1 MSKLIAV
8 SVVAGAQQ
16 WVNDAEESLQKAI
29 DSFGPEQAIELP
41 NTGYYLPVIY
51 GLTGIKVEK
60 VKDMEQ
66 VLAHA
71 RELLPPEITERLWT
85 PYLGSALDAGMA
97 TLFAQEIIEAL
108 RYLHEPGFYTETD
121 TPTED
126 NLWLGAADDII
137 MRERGV
143 EFVDGTAPGFAA
155 ITGSAPDVETAV
167 KLAQELKEKMLY
179 VFIAGKNQVNKVSFA
194 EQLVEGG
201 MELGWNTRLVPFS
214 PYVSG
219 HIFSLGFATRAAL
232 AFGGVQAGDYRN
244 VLKYNKDRVFA
255 FVLALNEV
263 SDKKYATAAGAI
275 SYGFPTIADTPIPE
289 ILPTGV
295 CTYEHVVSSVPHD
308 EMVQRAIEVRGL
320 KVVVTEVPVPVAYG
334 PAFEGERIRKG
345 EYQVEMAGPKSAGFE
360 LTEIADDV
368 EDGKVTVVG
377 PEIDEV
383 EAESTVPFGIHVEVS
398 GRKMQKDFEPIL
410 ERQGHSFFNEAEG
423 VLHMG
428 QRDTI
433 WFRISKR
440 AHDAGL
446 TFADLGKII
455 HARYHGEFGEV
466 VDKVQV
472 TIYTKQEDVERLL
485 EKAQAAYAERDER
498 LGSLTDESVDTF
510 YSCTLCQSFAPTHV
524 CVITPERPGLC
535 GSYNWL
541 DGKAAFEINPTGGN
555 QPVAKGETVDDDR
568 GQWSGVNDF
577 VRENSQGSVEAFNTY
592 SMMENPM
599 TSCGCFEVIS
609 CVLPMCNGIMTVNR
623 EFKGDTPSGMKFST
637 LAGSVGGGVQSPG
650 FLGHSKFYMGSPKFI
665 SADGGI
671 KRLVW
676 MPKELKEEMREF
688 LQAAGERVGIPDL
701 VDKIATEEDAV
712 EESEVLEYLQKV
724 GHPAV
729 EMESLF

>member
-1 MSKLIAV
+1 MSKIIAV
-8 SVVAGAQQ
+8 SAIAGAQQ
-16 WVNDAEESLQKAI
+16 WVNDAEESLEKAI
-29 DSFGPEQAIELP
+29 DSFGPEQEIELP

-60 VKDMEQ
+60 IKDMEQ
-66 VLAHA
+66 VMAHVH
-71 RELLPPEITERLWT
+71 ELMPEQCSDSLWT
-85 PYLGSALDAGMA
+85 PYLGNVLDAGVA
-97 TLFAQEIIEAL
+97 TLFSQEIIESL
-108 RYLHEPGFYTETD
+108 RYLHQPGFYTETIA
-121 TPTED
+121 PTDD
-126 NLWLGAADDII
+126 NLWLGAADDVI

-155 ITGSAPDVETAV
+155 ITGAAPDVETAV

-179 VFIAGKNQVNKVSFA
+179 VFIAGKNQVTGVSFA
-194 EQLVEGG
+194 DQLVEGG

-214 PYVSG
+214 PFVSG

-232 AFGGVQAGDYRN
+232 AFGGVQAGDYKN

-263 SDKKYATAAGAI
+263 SEKKYATAAGAI
-275 SYGFPTIADTPIPE
+275 SYGFPTIADTAIPE

-295 CTYEHVVSSVPHD
+295 CTYEHVVSEVPHD

-320 KVVVTEVPVPVAYG
+320 KVVVADVPVPVAYG

-345 EYQVEMAGPKSAGFE
+345 EYWVELAGPKSSGCE
-360 LTEIADDV
+360 ITEIADDV
-368 EDGKVTVVG
+368 EDGKVTVIG
-377 PEIDEV
+377 PEIDDV
-383 EAESTVPFGIHVEVS
+383 EEESTVPFGVHVEVA

-410 ERQGHSFFNEAEG
+410 ERQCHSFFNEAEG

-433 WFRISKR
+433 WMRISKR

-446 TFADLGKII
+446 TFEDLGKII

-472 TIYTKQEDVERLL
+472 TIYTKQEDVEKLL
-485 EKAQAAYAERDER
+485 EKAQEAYAERDER

-510 YSCTLCQSFAPTHV
+510 YSCILCQSFAPTHV

-555 QPVAKGETVDDDR
+555 QPVPKGDTVDDDR
-568 GQWSGVNDF
+568 GQWSGVNEY
-577 VRENSQGSVEAFNTY
+577 VKENSQGSVEAFNTY
-592 SMMENPM
+592 SMMEDPM

-650 FLGHSKFYMGSPKFI
+650 FLGHSRFYMGSPKFI

-676 MPKELKEEMREF
+676 MPKELKEEMRDV
-688 LQAAGERVGIPDL
+688 LTKAGEREGVPDL

>member
-1 MSKLIAV
+1 MSKLIAT
-8 SVVAGAQQ
+8 SVIAGAHQF
-16 WVNDAEESLQKAI
+16 VSEAEEALEKAI
-29 DSFGPEQAIELP
+29 DTVGPEAVIELP
-41 NTGYYLPVIY
+41 NTGFYLPVIY

-71 RELLPPEITERLWT
+71 RDLLPDAPADRLWT
-85 PYLGSALDAGMA
+85 PYLGTTLDAGVA
-97 TLFAQEIIEAL
+97 TLFSCEIIESL
-108 RYLHEPGFYTETD
+108 RYLLQPGFYTETD
-121 TPTED
+121 APTDD
-126 NLWLGAADDII
+126 NLWLGAADDVI

-155 ITGSAPDVETAV
+155 ITGAAPDVETAV
-167 KLAQELKEKMLY
+167 KIAQQLKEKMLY
-179 VFIAGKNQVNKVSFA
+179 IFIAGKHDGVSFA

-201 MELGWNTRLVPFS
+201 VQLGWNTRLVPFS
-214 PYVSG
+214 PHISG

-232 AFGGVQAGDYRN
+232 AFGGVQPGDYRN

-255 FVLALNEV
+255 FVMAFAEV
-263 SDKKYATAAGAI
+263 TDKKYAAAAGAI
-275 SYGFPTIADTPIPE
+275 SYGFPTIADSDIPE

-295 CTYEHVVSSVPHD
+295 CTYEHVVSNVPHD
-308 EMVQRAIEVRGL
+308 EMVARAIEVRGL
-320 KVVVTEVPVPVAYG
+320 KVVVTEVPVPVSYS

-345 EYQVEMAGPKSAGFE
+345 EYWVELAGPKSAGCEF
-360 LTEIADDV
+360 TEIADDV

-377 PEIDEV
+377 PEIDDV
-383 EAESTVPFGIHVEVS
+383 EEGATIPFAVHAEVS

-433 WFRISKR
+433 WMRISKR
-440 AHDAGL
+440 AHDAG
-446 TFADLGKII
+446 FNFEHLGKII
-455 HARYHGEFGEV
+455 HARYHADFGEV

-472 TIYTKQEDVERLL
+472 TIYTKQEDVEKLL
-485 EKAQAAYAERDER
+485 EQAQVEYQERDDR

-510 YSCTLCQSFAPTHV
+510 YSCILCQSFAPTHV

-541 DGKAAFEINPTGGN
+541 DGKAAYEMNPTGGN
-555 QPVAKGETVDDDR
+555 QPVPKGETLDEAR
-568 GQWSGVNDF
+568 GQWSGVNEY
-577 VRENSQGSVEAFNTY
+577 VKEHSQGAVEAFNTY
-592 SMMENPM
+592 SMLENPM

-609 CVLPMCNGIMTVNR
+609 CILPMCNGIMTVNR

-650 FLGHSKFYMGSPKFI
+650 FLGHSRYYMGSPKFI

-676 MPKELKEEMREF
+676 MPKELKEEMRDI
-688 LQAAGERVGIPDL
+688 LQKAGELAGVPDL
-701 VDKIATEEDAV
+701 IDKIATEENGT
-712 EESEVLEYLQKV
+712 EESEVLEYLTSV
-724 GHPAV
+724 GHPAL
-729 EMESLF
+729 EMDPMF

>member
-8 SVVAGAQQ
+8 SVIAGAQQ
-16 WVNDAEESLQKAI
+16 WVDEAEESLQKAI
-29 DSFGPEQAIELP
+29 DSFGPEQEVELP

-66 VLAHA
+66 VLDHA
-71 RELLPPEITERLWT
+71 RELLPPEISDSLWT
-85 PYLGSALDAGMA
+85 PYLGNALDAGVA
-97 TLFAQEIIEAL
+97 TLFAQEIIESL
-108 RYLHEPGFYTETD
+108 RYLHQPGFYTATD
-121 TPTED
+121 APTEE
-126 NLWLGAADDII
+126 NLWLGAADDVI

-179 VFIAGKNQVNKVSFA
+179 IFIAGKNQVTKVSFA

-232 AFGGVQAGDYRN
+232 AFGGVQPGDYRN

-255 FVLALNEV
+255 FVLALDEV

-275 SYGFPTIADTPIPE
+275 SYGFATIADTPIPE

-345 EYQVEMAGPKSAGFE
+345 EYWVEMAGPKSAGFE
-360 LTEIADDV
+360 LTEIAEDV

-383 EAESTVPFGIHVEVS
+383 EPESTIPFGIHVEVA

-410 ERQGHSFFNEAEG
+410 ERQCHSFFNEAEG

-433 WFRISKR
+433 WLRISNR

-446 TFADLGKII
+446 TFADLGKIV

-472 TIYTKQEDVERLL
+472 TIYTTQEDVGKLM
-485 EKAQAAYAERDER
+485 EKAREAYAERDER
-498 LGSLTDESVDTF
+498 LGNLTDESVDTF
-510 YSCTLCQSFAPTHV
+510 YSCILCQSFAPTHV

-541 DGKAAFEINPTGGN
+541 DGKAAYEINPTGGN
-555 QPVAKGETVDDDR
+555 QPVPKGETVDDDR
-568 GQWSGVNDF
+568 GQWSGVNEY
-577 VRENSQGSVEAFNTY
+577 VMEHSQGQVEAFNTY

-623 EFKGDTPSGMKFST
+623 EYKGDTPSGMKFST

-676 MPKELKEEMREF
+676 MPKELKEEMRDI
-688 LQAAGERVGIPDL
+688 LQKAGERVGDPDL
-701 VDKIATEEDAV
+701 VDKIATEEDAI
-712 EESEVLEYLQKV
+712 EEAEVLEYLQKV
-724 GHPAV
+724 GHPAL

>member
-1 MSKLIAV
+1 MSKIIAT
-8 SVVAGAQQ
+8 SAIAGAHQI
-16 WVNDAEESLQKAI
+16 VADAT
-29 DSFGPEQAIELP
+29 DSFEQAMDKHGAEQVVELP

-51 GLTGIKVEK
+51 GLTGIQVEK
-60 VKDMEQ
+60 VKDIEQ
-66 VLAHA
+66 VLDLAKD
-71 RELLPPEITERLWT
+71 LLPDAPAEKLWT
-85 PYLGSALDAGMA
+85 PYLGTTLDAGVA
-97 TLFAQEIIEAL
+97 TLFAEEIIESL
-108 RYLHEPGFYTETD
+108 RYVLEPGFYTETD

-126 NLWLGAADDII
+126 NLWLGAADDVI

-155 ITGSAPDVETAV
+155 ITGAAPDVETAV
-167 KLAQELKEKMLY
+167 NIAQELKEKMLY
-179 VFIAGKNQVNKVSFA
+179 IFIAGKNHNTGVSFA
-194 EQLVEGG
+194 DQLVEGG

-214 PYVSG
+214 PYISG

-232 AFGGVQAGDYRN
+232 AFGGVQAGDYKN
-244 VLKYNKDRVFA
+244 ILKYNKDRVFA
-255 FVLALNEV
+255 FVLALDEV
-263 SDKKYATAAGAI
+263 SDRKYATAAGCI

-308 EMVQRAIEVRGL
+308 EMVARAIEVRGL
-320 KVVVTEVPVPVAYG
+320 KVVVSEVPVPVAYS

-345 EYQVEMAGPKSAGFE
+345 EYWVELAGPKSIGCE
-360 LTEIADDV
+360 YTEIAEDV
-368 EDGKVTVVG
+368 EDGKVEVIG

-383 EAESTVPFGIHVEVS
+383 EEEGTIPFAVHVEVS

-433 WFRISKR
+433 WMRISKR
-440 AHDAGL
+440 AKEAGL
-446 TFADLGKII
+446 NFEHLGKII
-455 HARYHGEFGEV
+455 HARYHGDFGSV

-472 TIYTKQEDVERLL
+472 TIYTNEDDVKQVV
-485 EKAQAAYAERDER
+485 EKAAAAYKERDDR
-498 LGSLTDESVDTF
+498 LGSLTDEGVDTF
-510 YSCTLCQSFAPTHV
+510 YSCILCQSFAPTHV

-541 DGKAAFEINPTGGN
+541 DGKAAFEMNPTGGN
-555 QPVAKGETVDDDR
+555 QPVPKGETIDDAR
-568 GQWSGVNDF
+568 GQWSGVNDY
-577 VRENSQGSVEAFNTY
+577 VKENSQGSVEAFNTY

-609 CVLPMCNGIMTVNR
+609 CMLPMCNGIMTVNR
-623 EFKGDTPSGMKFST
+623 EYKGETPSGMKFST

-650 FLGHSKFYMGSPKFI
+650 FLGHSRFYMGSPKFI

-676 MPKELKEEMREF
+676 MPKELKEEMRDI
-688 LQAAGERVGIPDL
+688 LQTAAERIGEPDL
-701 VDKIATEEDAV
+701 VDKIATEEDGI
-712 EESEVLEYLQKV
+712 EEDKVLEYLTKV
-724 GHPAV
+724 GHPAL
-729 EMESLF
+729 EMDPLF

>member
-1 MSKLIAV
+1 MSKIIATGV
-8 SVVAGAQQ
+8 IAGAHRF
-16 WVNDAEESLQKAI
+16 VAEAEEAIQKAI
-29 DSFGPEQAIELP
+29 DTVGPEADVEFP

-51 GLTGIKVEK
+51 GLTGIPVKK

-71 RELLPPEITERLWT
+71 KELLPEEPSTRLWT
-85 PYLGSALDAGMA
+85 PYLGTALDAGIA
-97 TLFAQEIIEAL
+97 TLFSTEMIEAL
-108 RYLHEPGFYTETD
+108 RYNLEPGFYTATD
-121 TPTED
+121 DPTDD
-126 NLWLGAADDII
+126 NLWLGAADDVI

-155 ITGSAPDVETAV
+155 ITGAAPDVETAV
-167 KLAQELKEKMLY
+167 EIANQLKQKMLY
-179 VFIAGKNQVNKVSFA
+179 VFIAGKDQGVSFA

-201 MELGWNTRLVPFS
+201 VDLGWKTRLVPFS
-214 PYVSG
+214 PYISG

-232 AFGGVQAGDYRN
+232 AFGGVQAGDYRK
-244 VLKYNKDRVFA
+244 VLKYNKDRIFA
-255 FVLALNEV
+255 FVLAFGEV
-263 SDKKYATAAGAI
+263 TDKKYAAAAGAI
-275 SYGFPTIADTPIPE
+275 SYGFPTIATSDIPQ

-295 CTYEHVVSSVPHD
+295 CTYEHVVSNVECD
-308 EMVQRAIEVRGL
+308 DIVARAIEVRGL
-320 KVVVTEVPVPVAYG
+320 KVVVSEVPVPVAYS
-334 PAFEGERIRKG
+334 PAFEGERIRRG
-345 EYQVEMAGPKSAGFE
+345 EYWAEMGGPKSLGCEF
-360 LTEIADDV
+360 TEIAENV
-368 EDGKVTVVG
+368 EDGKVNVVG
-377 PEIDEV
+377 PEL
-383 EAESTVPFGIHVEVS
+383 AELEQGSTVPIAVHVEVS

-428 QRDTI
+428 QRDTV
-433 WFRISKR
+433 WMRISNR
-440 AHDAGL
+440 AKDAGF
-446 TFADLGKII
+446 TFEHLGKII
-455 HARYHGEFGEV
+455 HARYHADFGAV

-472 TIYTKQEDVERLL
+472 TVYTSQEEVERITEL
-485 EKAQAAYAERDER
+485 ARIAYHERDER

-510 YSCTLCQSFAPTHV
+510 YSCILCQSFAPTHV

-541 DGKAAFEINPTGGN
+541 DGKAAYEMNPTGGN
-555 QPVAKGETVDDDR
+555 QPVPKGETLDDAR
-568 GQWSGVNDF
+568 GQWSGVNEY
-577 VRENSQGSVEAFNTY
+577 VREHSQGQVEAFNTY

-676 MPKELKEEMREF
+676 MPKELKEEMRDI
-688 LQAAGERVGIPDL
+688 LQKAGERVGVPDL
-701 VDKIATEEDAV
+701 VDKIATEENGT
-712 EESEVLEYLQKV
+712 EEDEVLEYLTKV
-724 GHPAV
+724 GHPAL
-729 EMESLF
+729 EMDPLF

>member
-1 MSKLIAV
+1 MSKLIAT
-8 SVVAGAQQ
+8 SVIAGAHQ
-16 WVNDAEESLQKAI
+16 WVSEAEEALQRAI
-29 DSFGPEQAIELP
+29 DQFGPEQAIELP

-51 GLTGIKVEK
+51 GLTGIKIEK
-60 VKDMEQ
+60 IKDMEQ
-66 VLAHA
+66 VMDHA
-71 RELLPPEITERLWT
+71 RELLPEGPAASLWT
-85 PYLGSALDAGMA
+85 PYLGTALDAGIA
-97 TLFAQEIIEAL
+97 TLFSQEIIESL
-108 RYLHEPGFYTETD
+108 RYLLQPGFYTETIA
-121 TPTED
+121 PTAD
-126 NLWLGAADDII
+126 NLWLGAADDVI

-155 ITGSAPDVETAV
+155 ITGAAPDVETAV
-167 KLAQELKEKMLY
+167 KIAQELKEKMLY
-179 VFIAGKNQVNKVSFA
+179 VFIAGKNQNTGVSFA
-194 EQLVEGG
+194 DQLVEGG
-201 MELGWNTRLVPFS
+201 VEMGWNTRLVPFS
-214 PYVSG
+214 PFVSG

-255 FVLALNEV
+255 FVLAMDEV

-275 SYGFPTIADTPIPE
+275 SYGFPTIADTDIPE

-295 CTYEHVVSSVPHD
+295 CTYEHVVSNVPHD
-308 EMVQRAIEVRGL
+308 EMVARAIEVRGL
-320 KVVVTEVPVPVAYG
+320 KVVVTEVPVPVSYS

-345 EYQVEMAGPKSAGFE
+345 EYWVELAGPKSAGCEF
-360 LTEIADDV
+360 TEIADDV

-377 PEIDEV
+377 PEIDDV
-383 EAESTVPFGIHVEVS
+383 EEGATIPFAVHVEVS

-433 WFRISKR
+433 WMRISKR
-440 AHDAGL
+440 AHDAG
-446 TFADLGKII
+446 FNFEHLGKII
-455 HARYHGEFGEV
+455 HARYHADFGEV

-472 TIYTKQEDVERLL
+472 TIYTKQEDVEKLL
-485 EKAQAAYAERDER
+485 ERAQVAYQERDDR

-510 YSCTLCQSFAPTHV
+510 YSCILCQSFAPTHV

-541 DGKAAFEINPTGGN
+541 DGKAAYEMNPTGGN
-555 QPVAKGETVDDDR
+555 QPVPKGVTVDEER
-568 GQWSGVNDF
+568 GQWSGVNEY
-577 VRENSQGSVEAFNTY
+577 VKEHSQGAVEAFNTY
-592 SMMENPM
+592 SMLENPM

-609 CVLPMCNGIMTVNR
+609 CILPMCNGIMTVNR
-623 EFKGDTPSGMKFST
+623 EYKGDTPSGMKFST

-650 FLGHSKFYMGSPKFI
+650 FLGHSRYYMGSPKFI

-676 MPKELKEEMREF
+676 MPKELKEEMRDI
-688 LQAAGERVGIPDL
+688 LVAAGERAGVPDL
-701 VDKIATEEDAV
+701 VDKIATEENGV
-712 EESEVLEYLQKV
+712 EESEVLEYLTSV
-724 GHPAV
+724 GHPAL
-729 EMESLF
+729 EMDPMF

>member
-1 MSKLIAV
+1 MSKIIAT
-8 SVVAGAQQ
+8 SVIAGAHQF
-16 WVNDAEESLQKAI
+16 VNEAEESLQKAI
-29 DSFGPEQAIELP
+29 DTAGPEAAIELP

-51 GLTGIKVEK
+51 GLTGIRVEK

-71 RELLPPEITERLWT
+71 RELLPEGPTERLWT
-85 PYLGSALDAGMA
+85 PYLGTALDAGVA
-97 TLFAQEIIEAL
+97 TLFSCEIIESL
-108 RYLHEPGFYTETD
+108 RYILEPGFYTETD
-121 TPTED
+121 APTAD
-126 NLWLGAADDII
+126 NLWLGAADDVI

-155 ITGSAPDVETAV
+155 ITGAAPDVETAV
-167 KLAQELKEKMLY
+167 AIAQQLKEKMLY
-179 VFIAGKNQVNKVSFA
+179 VFIAGKDDGVSFA
-194 EQLVEGG
+194 EQLQEGG
-201 MELGWNTRLVPFS
+201 VEMGWNTRLVPFS
-214 PYVSG
+214 PYISG
-219 HIFSLGFATRAAL
+219 HIWSLGFATRAAL

-244 VLKYNKDRVFA
+244 ILKYNKDRVFA
-255 FVLALNEV
+255 FVLAFGHV
-263 SDKKYATAAGAI
+263 TDRKYAAAAGAI
-275 SYGFPTIADTPIPE
+275 SYGFPTIATSDIPQ

-295 CTYEHVVSSVPHD
+295 CTYEHVVSNVACED
-308 EMVQRAIEVRGL
+308 IVARAIEVRGL
-320 KVVVTEVPVPVAYG
+320 KVVVTEVPVPVAYS

-345 EYQVEMAGPKSAGFE
+345 EYWVEMAGPKSMGCEF
-360 LTEIADDV
+360 TEIADDV

-377 PEIDEV
+377 PEIDEL
-383 EAESTVPFGIHVEVS
+383 EQGSTVPFAVHAEVS

-428 QRDTI
+428 QRDTV
-433 WFRISKR
+433 WMRISNK
-440 AHDAGL
+440 AKEAG
-446 TFADLGKII
+446 FKFEHLGKII
-455 HARYHGEFGEV
+455 HARYHADFGTV

-472 TIYTKQEDVERLL
+472 TIYTKQEDVEKIMERAA
-485 EKAQAAYAERDER
+485 KAYHERDER

-510 YSCTLCQSFAPTHV
+510 YSCILCQSFAPTHV

-541 DGKAAFEINPTGGN
+541 DGKAAYEMNPTGGN
-555 QPVAKGETVDDDR
+555 QPVPKGQTMDDAR
-568 GQWSGVNDF
+568 GQWSGVNEY
-577 VRENSQGSVEAFNTY
+577 VREHSQGQVEAFNTY

-676 MPKELKEEMREF
+676 MPKELKEEMREM
-688 LQAAGERVGIPDL
+688 LQKAGEREGVPDL
-701 VDKIATEEDAV
+701 VDKIATEENGT
-712 EESEVLEYLQKV
+712 EEEEVLEYLTKV
-724 GHPAV
+724 GHPAL
-729 EMESLF
+729 EMDPLF